1 MCAHR
6 QATEVAACTGLLSVY
21 FRILLVLS
29 KLSAHYRGERMTH
42 MHSHFTRDRFL
53 FVSCDKKLYM
63 YQRRRLNDAARHRLL
78 SLFFFLFF
86 VLPLP
91 HTTTEQ
97 REFFFCS
104 PPFFFLL
111 SFQLVLCSVYLN
123 HIVQYCRCM
132 CLKRYF
138 VASHGSLLVAWF
150 QTMSFSLCKNASR
163 VEVPGSANPSIVVHE
178 VAPTRGVQQVLS
190 TGL

>member
-63 YQRRRLNDAARHRLL
+63 YELRRLNDAARHRLL

-97 REFFFCS
+97 REFFFLFTT
-104 PPFFFLL
+104 FFFSPLFPVSVMFCLFESHCTVL
-111 SFQLVLCSVYLN
+111 SLHVPETLLCS
-123 HIVQYCRCM
+123 ISRITTRC
-132 CLKRYF
+132 
-138 VASHGSLLVAWF
+138 LVPNYVF
-150 QTMSFSLCKNASR
+150 
-163 VEVPGSANPSIVVHE
+163 
-178 VAPTRGVQQVLS
+178 LS
-190 TGL
+190 MQKCEPC